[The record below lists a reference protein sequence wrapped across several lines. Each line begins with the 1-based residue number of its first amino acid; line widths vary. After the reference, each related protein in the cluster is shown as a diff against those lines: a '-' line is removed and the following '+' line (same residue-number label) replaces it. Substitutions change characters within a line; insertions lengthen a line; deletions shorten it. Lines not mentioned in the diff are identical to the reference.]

1 MPIDHS
7 AIGRV
12 LDPVT
17 TTLERG
23 RLAFFAQAIGE
34 TDPLYSDL
42 ATARAAG
49 HPDLPV
55 PPTFIFGAL
64 LDAPDPFAWIAALG
78 VDMRF
83 VLHGTQ
89 KFSYHSVLHAG
100 DTVTLQPTIT
110 DVYDKR
116 GGALEFVVTT
126 TTVTTAAGELAA
138 TLDQT
143 LVVRHPEVAA

>member
-12 LDPVT
+12 LDPVI

-34 TDPLYSDL
+34 TDPVYFDL
-42 ATARAAG
+42 TAARAAG

-64 LDAPDPFAWIAALG
+64 LDVPDPFEWIAKLG

-83 VLHGTQ
+83 VLHGTE
-89 KFSYHSVLHAG
+89 KFSYHRMLHAG
-100 DTVTLQPTIT
+100 DTVTVQPTIT
-110 DVYDKR
+110 NVYDKR
-116 GGALEFVVTT
+116 GGSLEFVVTT
-126 TTVTTAAGELAA
+126 TTVTTAAGELAV
-138 TLDQT
+138 TMDQT
-143 LVVRHPEVAA
+143 LVVRHPEAAA